1 MISTATRWPSAKGV
15 NESPRETPM
24 EKEKLFEKLKEKHPQ
39 TILGSADRFGA
50 LEIQV
55 DRNAIADVVRTLRDD
70 AELAFNVLVDL
81 VSIDYSAYP
90 GWTGERFGLA
100 YLFKSLTL
108 GHRAQLKV
116 AVPEGEPVVPTLSG
130 LYANSDWLEREA
142 YDQMGIRFTRHP
154 NLKRILNHHEFVGH
168 PLRKDYPITKRQ
180 WLSANESLMDE
191 MEVRLKEKG
200 YE

>member
-1 MISTATRWPSAKGV
+1 
-15 NESPRETPM
+15 M
-24 EKEKLFEKLKEKHPQ
+24 EAAMMLEQLKQKHPQ
-39 TILGSADRFGA
+39 AILGSADRFGA
-50 LEIQV
+50 LEVQV
-55 DRNAIADVVRTLRDD
+55 DKSAIAEIVKTLRDD
-70 AELAFNVLVDL
+70 SALAFNMLIDL
-81 VSIDYSAYP
+81 VSIDYSAYA
-90 GWTGERFGLA
+90 GWTGERFALA

-108 GHRAQLKV
+108 GHRLQLKV
-116 AVPEGEPVVPTLSG
+116 AVPEDEPVVPTISA
-130 LYANSDWLEREA
+130 LYANANWLEREA
-142 YDQMGIRFTRHP
+142 YDQMGIRFAHHP

>member
-1 MISTATRWPSAKGV
+1 
-15 NESPRETPM
+15 M
-24 EKEKLFEKLKEKHPQ
+24 EAAMMLEKLKQKHPKAV
-39 TILGSADRFGA
+39 LDSAERFGA
-50 LEIQV
+50 LEIQA
-55 DRNAIADVVRTLRDD
+55 DRNAIADVVKALRDD
-70 AELAFNVLVDL
+70 TELNFNMLIDL

-100 YLFKSLTL
+100 YLFKSLAL
-108 GHRAQLKV
+108 GHRVQLKV
-116 AVPEGEPVVPTLSG
+116 AVPEDEPVVPTISS
-130 LYANSDWLEREA
+130 LYANANWLEREA
-142 YDQMGIRFTRHP
+142 YDQMGIRFSHHP

-191 MEVRLKEKG
+191 MGVRLKEKG